1 MSVRGF
7 LPSTAHADRNRRA
20 AFFES
25 ILKHSH
31 DAPTIALV
39 HQEVNMERLRD
50 KCNKLAPGAE
60 AVVNALLGRV
70 LLAFA
75 PTEFLQQVRSGI

>member
-1 MSVRGF
+1 
-7 LPSTAHADRNRRA
+7 
-20 AFFES
+20 
-25 ILKHSH
+25 
-31 DAPTIALV
+31 
-39 HQEVNMERLRD
+39 MERLRD

-60 AVVNALLGRV
+60 AVVNALLGRI